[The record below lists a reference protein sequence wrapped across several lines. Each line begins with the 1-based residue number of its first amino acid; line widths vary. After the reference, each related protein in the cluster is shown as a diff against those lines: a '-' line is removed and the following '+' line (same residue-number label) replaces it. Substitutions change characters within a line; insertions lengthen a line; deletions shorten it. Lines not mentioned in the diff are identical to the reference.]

1 MEKCLKLLL
10 GVCNTKTRCDLSISL
25 SQTMK
30 GGGTGHWCIVTVSTE
45 HLCAMLNATSE
56 IFVGS
61 PCVVKIGLTFFENK
75 ILIQSCWLCLFIWH
89 ILCTLNLFQ
98 PWGLFAK
105 LTVKSVD
112 GLGENNNIY
121 AFVTMAIN
129 TKYLL
134 HIEHVLHREHRWRRI
149 KI

>member
-1 MEKCLKLLL
+1 MEKCLEFATLKRGAISLYL
-10 GVCNTKTRCDLSISL
+10 GVRPRKEGILAQSNSL
-25 SQTMK
+25 N
-30 GGGTGHWCIVTVSTE
+30 GTTTV
-45 HLCAMLNATSE
+45 CAMLSATAE

-61 PCVVKIGLTFFENK
+61 PCVIVKVGLTFFENK
-75 ILIQSCWLCLFIWH
+75 VLIQSCWLCFWH
-89 ILCTLNLFQ
+89 ILCTLNLFH

-121 AFVTMAIN
+121 AFVTIAIN

-134 HIEHVLHREHRWRRI
+134 HIEHVLHSVHRRRRI
-149 KI
+149 IE